1 MNEQINIKSTQSQN
15 VIIDTE
21 NIYYNDKQDVI
32 NDINKIVDEK
42 LTIKFS
48 EIYLELNKI
57 KNDLDEK
64 HETIK
69 KSNNIIIDSLKNEL
83 LIEIKTFVTDHIKT
97 FFELFSMSSN
107 SPSKKKN
114 FFSCWS
120 NKK

>member
-1 MNEQINIKSTQSQN
+1 MNKQSQN

-83 LIEIKTFVTDHIKT
+83 LTEIKTFVTDHLKT
-97 FFELFSMSSN
+97 FFELFSLSSN
-107 SPSKKKN
+107 SPSKKKK
-114 FFSCWS
+114 FFSC
-120 NKK
+120 